1 MRLRITIRQLI
12 TLVLFVGFALAAL
25 RAANPGWA
33 AASIL
38 ASLSILCT
46 ATLGSVIGDGRTRSL
61 WIGFALFGWAYFLL
75 HFGPWADWKKGYGPA
90 RFTTWAVVGLV
101 LPRLDPELDGSEFVG
116 GLEEFVILSSGRGAA
131 FFCASFHGLASL
143 LFGLV
148 GAAIGFTVSTRVER
162 VLVYE
167 PVDSD
172 PR

>member
-1 MRLRITIRQLI
+1 VRLRVTIRALVA
-12 TLVLFVGFALAAL
+12 LVLIIAFALAAL
-25 RAANPGWA
+25 RGANVGWA

-38 ASLSILCT
+38 ATLVALCT
-46 ATLGSVIGDGRTRSL
+46 ATLGGLVRRGPSRPE

-116 GLEEFVILSSGRGAA
+116 GLEEFVILRSGRGSA
-131 FFCASFHGLASL
+131 FFCATFHSLASL
-143 LFGLV
+143 LFGLI
-148 GAAIGFTVSTRVER
+148 GAAVGFTVSARGER
-162 VLVYE
+162 ALAQE

-172 PR
+172 TG